1 MKFFKDSNN
10 TVYAFESDGS
20 QDGFISGNLIAIT
33 PLEAD
38 QLRSPTKTIAMLK
51 LEKINEIN
59 SGFTTQMA
67 TIVNGYPEFE
77 IASWSKQESEARSVL
92 SNAISSTPLIDAL
105 ALARGLDKSEL
116 VARIIAKADMFAVVS
131 GQLIGYRQS
140 LEDAVLALP
149 SDCTAEDI
157 SIISW

>member
-1 MKFFKDSNN
+1 MIKIIQN
-10 TVYAFESDGS
+10 T
-20 QDGFISGNLIAIT
+20 QT
-33 PLEAD
+33 
-38 QLRSPTKTIAMLK
+38 LK
-51 LEKINEIN
+51 SEKILTIN
-59 SGFTTQMA
+59 AEFTKQMA
-67 TIVNGYPEFE
+67 TMVQGYPEFE
-77 IASWSKQESEARSVL
+77 ISSWSKQELEARSFTG
-92 SNAISSTPLIDAL
+92 NPMAPTPLIDAL
-105 ALARGLDKSEL
+105 ALARGLDKAEL